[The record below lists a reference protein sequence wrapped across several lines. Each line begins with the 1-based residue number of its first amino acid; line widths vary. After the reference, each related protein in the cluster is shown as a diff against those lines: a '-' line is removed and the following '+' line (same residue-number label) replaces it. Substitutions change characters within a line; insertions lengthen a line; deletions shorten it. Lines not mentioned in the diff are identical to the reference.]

1 MKKELDAI
9 KSEKVTL
16 FIHGKEREIKF
27 NFSAWSKIVEE
38 YGGLDHMEELQK
50 EIKEQPFSTI
60 PHLMYIGLVDKE
72 GVTEDNIP
80 DDYGIND
87 IKMIMEKFAKAMYG
101 SLPAGDG
108 KGKKVRA
115 EA

>member
-9 KSEKVTL
+9 KGEKVTL
-16 FIHGKEREIKF
+16 FIQGKEREIKF
-27 NFSAWSKIVEE
+27 NFSIWAQLEKEYDGVENVQKA
-38 YGGLDHMEELQK
+38 MEEK
-50 EIKEQPFSTI
+50 PFNTI
-60 PHLMYIGLVDKE
+60 PHLLYLSLIDKD
-72 GVTEDNIP
+72 GVTEDNIL
-80 DDYGIND
+80 DDYGMGD
-87 IKMIMEKFAKAMYG
+87 IKLIMEKLSKAMYG